1 MTIKELNIISL
12 AIANYTLDN
21 GGGEE
26 EMIKYI
32 NQNLETIRNETYYI
46 IRKLIDLKYSK
57 DSRTIKVDCYGELY
71 LGDSNNE

>member
-1 MTIKELNIISL
+1 MTIKELNTISL

-46 IRKLIDLKYSK
+46 IRKIIDLKYSK
-57 DSRTIKVDCYGELY
+57 DSRTLKVDCYGELY

>member
-1 MTIKELNIISL
+1 MTIKELNTISL

-46 IRKLIDLKYSK
+46 IRKLVDLKYSK
-57 DSRTIKVDCYGELY
+57 DSRTLKVDCYGELY

>member
-1 MTIKELNIISL
+1 MTIKELNTISL

-57 DSRTIKVDCYGELY
+57 DSRALKVDCYGELY
-71 LGDSNNE
+71 LGDLNNE